1 MSNFH
6 PPEVV
11 GPGKETQLQVSEK
24 LTIFLKVNKN
34 KAANVINNFG
44 EGGGEVARSFFYL
57 INQLIV

>member
-6 PPEVV
+6 PLEVV

-44 EGGGEVARSFFYL
+44 EGGKYRDPFFYL
-57 INQLIV
+57 INQLIL